1 GRLAEHAQLD
11 PPPARA
17 GRRAGMF
24 RAGPGRH
31 AAVGRPRRVLDPV
44 DRAAAVDAVF
54 HLHTATP
61 FAGGTRLP
69 RFFRSARYHPT
80 HAGDVFD
87 SGNARFTA
95 AITAFVP
102 LPARIAFSATD
113 AIVRFF
119 AFVFM
124 ARSPFGCAAHSAA

>member
-1 GRLAEHAQLD
+1 
-11 PPPARA
+11 
-17 GRRAGMF
+17 MF
-24 RAGPGRH
+24 RAGRGTH
-31 AAVGRPRRVLDPV
+31 ATVRRPCRVLDPV

-61 FAGGTRLP
+61 FASGTRLP
-69 RFFRSARYHPT
+69 RFLRSALYHPT

-113 AIVRFF
+113 AMVRFF
-119 AFVFM
+119 VFAFM
-124 ARSPFGCAAHSAA
+124 ALLLSVARR